1 MSEVKKL
8 ERDGMVAVLYS
19 PDFGGGWVSW
29 NNTEHA
35 ETLAFDAEIVQ
46 AVLDGDNDEAA
57 VIAGSEMPW
66 HLHGRVARLEG
77 QMAPEG
83 NSIRNQRVRRQR
95 VHPRHRLEKV
105 SSRLK

>member
-57 VIAGSEMPW
+57 VIAARKCPGIYTGGSRDLKVKWLPKGTQFEINEYDGNESI
-66 HLHGRVARLEG
+66 HVIGSKKYLVA
-77 QMAPEG
+77 
-83 NSIRNQRVRRQR
+83 
-95 VHPRHRLEKV
+95 
-105 SSRLK
+105 